1 MTLTS
6 AVAGNYGGIITS
18 APTTL
23 RNVTCR
29 MIAPVPSIERPV
41 ALAAGAAGTGTAANT
56 TAAAETPTASATA

>member
-6 AVAGNYGGIITS
+6 AGAGNYGGIITS

-29 MIAPVPSIERPV
+29 MIAPVPSIDRPV
-41 ALAAGAAGTGTAANT
+41 ALAAGAAGTAANT
-56 TAAAETPTASATA
+56 TAAAKTASASAAA